1 MIFILIYLSGW
12 IADMFLFKEI
22 FDRKELNFW
31 KKILFC
37 LALLLCSWIG
47 YFVYILA
54 LRYFLDRA
62 LKKKIQ

>member
-1 MIFILIYLSGW
+1 
-12 IADMFLFKEI
+12 MFLFKEI

-31 KKILFC
+31 KKILLC

-62 LKKKIQ
+62 LKKKYQ